1 MATQSHKM
9 SVDEIKKIKVK
20 IKKTKKSLK
29 DVNDLIVRERA
40 MRELNTNKSEQKA
53 MRQVWLEKKEE
64 WLSDLDLLE
73 TQLSN
78 SQGNKKWV
86 DWVTEFESK
95 METLNSEVTTIDD
108 KKTLLNQLVDSIEVL
123 NPSMNEH
130 ELKIKFKLPYVD
142 DGFEWNVVKGK
153 KDGYR
158 IIDGNKEISINGD
171 FVNGKK

>member
-1 MATQSHKM
+1 M
-9 SVDEIKKIKVK
+9 
-20 IKKTKKSLK
+20 
-29 DVNDLIVRERA
+29 
-40 MRELNTNKSEQKA
+40 
-53 MRQVWLEKKEE
+53 
-64 WLSDLDLLE
+64 
-73 TQLSN
+73 
-78 SQGNKKWV
+78 
-86 DWVTEFESK
+86 
-95 METLNSEVTTIDD
+95 
-108 KKTLLNQLVDSIEVL
+108 DSIEVL